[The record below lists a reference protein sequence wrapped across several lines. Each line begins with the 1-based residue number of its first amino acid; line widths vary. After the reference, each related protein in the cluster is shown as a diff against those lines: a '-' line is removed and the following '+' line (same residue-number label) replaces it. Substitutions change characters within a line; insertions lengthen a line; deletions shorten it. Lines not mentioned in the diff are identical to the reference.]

1 MNKRR
6 GEVEEE
12 PSQKRRGEGARKE
25 GKRQAL
31 LPCWGM
37 QVLSLLLSPWRRL
50 SQPRR
55 AEEAKGSEQPELSR
69 PLSLPQLSNFSR
81 AAAGGGCRGC
91 KLRPVPAG
99 GIVGWMMLGGPAG
112 EEATEIERG
121 ARGYRRAPRTTPGRA
136 GTATTDHT
144 SIHLLIQAFSS
155 KQRRLSSGGLP
166 VSLRLGP
173 TMAPDRHVV
182 TWLSDVQRETPFS
195 HRP

>member
-12 PSQKRRGEGARKE
+12 PSQKWRGEGARKE
-25 GKRQAL
+25 GKKQAL

-55 AEEAKGSEQPELSR
+55 AEEAKGSSRSSHGLS
-69 PLSLPQLSNFSR
+69 LSLPQLSR

>member
-55 AEEAKGSEQPELSR
+55 AARALTAS
-69 PLSLPQLSNFSR
+69 LSLPQLSNFSR

-91 KLRPVPAG
+91 KLRPVLAG

-182 TWLSDVQRETPFS
+182 TWLSDVQRETAFS